1 MDDDIL
7 KPIQSMV
14 LVREIGTHLP
24 LPNTP
29 EVRAAEVL
37 PRQLTDAAIASEARQ
52 ALRERVDDDAPA
64 MVEEIDRYLEDV
76 PPLLQALRLAA
87 DTGDAQQLQDAADA
101 LKSKSATL
109 GTATL
114 YQLCQELKDASR
126 EGTTTGMPT
135 LVFQLKA
142 EYERVEAILQA
153 QRQRAI
159 SRMNPVSPPKAQSVI
174 LIVDDDPSMRQVL
187 RRVMEKDGYQVV
199 EAANGEQGLEVYRRL
214 KPQLILLDAL
224 MPVMDGFACCT
235 HLQQL
240 IGESSSEGEAFAE
253 VNDLNSI
260 ARTPVLMITGLDDQ
274 ASVDRAFAVGAT
286 DYVTKPIHF
295 AVLRQRVRRL
305 IQQSQLYQKLEIA
318 NRELQRLASLDG
330 LTGVANRRRFD
341 EYLDLEWQQMAREKL
356 PLSLILCDIDFFK
369 KYNDTYGHQAGDAC
383 LRQVADA
390 LRFCARRPVDLVARY
405 GGEEFAVILPNTTI
419 SIAAQIAEE
428 MRSVV
433 NALQIPHV
441 QSAVS
446 EHVTLSLG
454 IACMTPTLNTSPAML
469 IAAADTALYQAK
481 AAGRNR
487 WFTQVPTSRAST

>member
-7 KPIQSMV
+7 KPIQSMT
-14 LVREIGTHLP
+14 LVREIGTNQLLP
-24 LPNTP
+24 DIS
-29 EVRAAEVL
+29 EVRAVEVL
-37 PRQLTDAAIASEARQ
+37 PRQLMDAAIVPEARQ
-52 ALRERVDDDAPA
+52 ALRERVERDAHA
-64 MVEEIDRYLEDV
+64 LVEEIDRYLEEA
-76 PPLLQALRLAA
+76 PQLLQALCLAA
-87 DTGDAQQLQDAADA
+87 DTGDAQRLKDDAYT
-101 LKSKSATL
+101 LKSRSAIL
-109 GTATL
+109 GTTTL
-114 YQLCQELKDASR
+114 YQLCQDLEDTSR
-126 EGTTTGMPT
+126 GSTTIETPK
-135 LVFQLKA
+135 LVSCLKA

-174 LIVDDDPSMRQVL
+174 LVVDDDPSMRQVL
-187 RRVMEKDGYQVV
+187 RRVMEKDGYHVV
-199 EAANGEQGLEVYRRL
+199 EAANGEQGLEVYKRL
-214 KPQLILLDAL
+214 KPHLILLDAL

-235 HLQQL
+235 QLQKF
-240 IGESSSEGEAFAE
+240 ISESSPEDEAFADID
-253 VNDLNSI
+253 DLNGA

-295 AVLRQRVRRL
+295 PVLRQRVRRL
-305 IQQSQLYQKLEIA
+305 IQQSQLYHKLEIA

-341 EYLDLEWQQMAREKL
+341 EYLDTEWQHMAREKL

-390 LRFCARRPVDLVARY
+390 LRFCARRSVDLVARY
-405 GGEEFAVILPNTTI
+405 GGEEFAVILPNTTVTG
-419 SIAAQIAEE
+419 AAQVAEE
-428 MRSVV
+428 LRSVV
-433 NALQIPHV
+433 NALHIPHV

-454 IACMTPTLNTSPAML
+454 IGCMTPTPNTSPAML
-469 IAAADTALYQAK
+469 IAAADAALYQAK

-487 WFTQVPTSRAST
+487 WFTQVTTSRAGA